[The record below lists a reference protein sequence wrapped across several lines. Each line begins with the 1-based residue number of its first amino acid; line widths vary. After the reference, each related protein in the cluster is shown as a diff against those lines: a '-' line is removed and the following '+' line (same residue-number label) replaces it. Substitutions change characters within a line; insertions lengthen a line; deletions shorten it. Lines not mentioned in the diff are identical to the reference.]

1 MRPLRPLPPPQP
13 LQTCPRRYGY
23 RPDAWWREALCA
35 SGTCHPPPPPPPPP
49 PLLPLTPTP
58 AQAPSLAPYL
68 QVLALTASLGLTEAR
83 DVACLAATNKRL
95 AAVCKAAPLRL
106 GVPVRATGAP
116 REEQAE
122 ARATLRAL
130 CASWPGVLVVMRTSI
145 SLHLL

>member
-1 MRPLRPLPPPQP
+1 LPP
-13 LQTCPRRYGY
+13 
-23 RPDAWWREALCA
+23 AAAAAAAHANANA
-35 SGTCHPPPPPPPPP
+35 SS
-49 PLLPLTPTP
+49 
-58 AQAPSLAPYL
+58 APSLAPYL

-106 GVPVRATGAP
+106 GVPVQATGAP

-130 CASWPGVLVVMRTSI
+130 CASWPGVLVVLHTSI